1 MQRHWLNCTA
11 PENALTQLMAEVCAD
26 NARVI
31 DTTHLTA
38 GNVERLIEV
47 GADLAR
53 QSSQQIDTID
63 RITTGH
69 P

>member
-1 MQRHWLNCTA
+1 
-11 PENALTQLMAEVCAD
+11 MAEVCAD